1 MRDGAKRIL
10 FGLAGP
16 GLYARLHAW
25 RFRHRLRKALASP
38 ASAERFFGPDLVA
51 FAAALAPGQTVL
63 DIGAFLGGSTAL
75 FGRAVGPAG
84 RVIAFEPVHHRAL
97 SSLARSLRWPARIEA
112 LALSDT
118 TGPAELVIPVRH
130 GVPLYSQ
137 AGFADSYAAAAA
149 PDSGYAFQRL
159 PAQRVRLDDWLEQ
172 AGLTPQ
178 SVAAV
183 KIDVEGSEMGVFRGG
198 DRFFR
203 AFTGPLLCEFWF
215 ERLPPPGWSW
225 LTERGYRCRYLGK
238 DGAWRPANTPAEL
251 AEAARGETYGN
262 FLLQKN

>member
-1 MRDGAKRIL
+1 MRESVKRLI
-10 FGLAGP
+10 FGMAGP

-38 ASAERFFGPDLVA
+38 PSAERFFGPDLLA

-75 FGRAVGPAG
+75 FCRAVGSAG

-97 SSLARSLRWPARIEA
+97 SDLAKKLRWPARIEA
-112 LALSDT
+112 LALSET

-149 PDSGYAFQRL
+149 PGSGYTFQRQPTL
-159 PAQRVRLDDWLEQ
+159 RSRLDDWLEQ
-172 AGLTPQ
+172 AGLKPE
-178 SVAAV
+178 AIGAI
-183 KIDVEGSEMGVFRGG
+183 KIDVEG
-198 DRFFR
+198 
-203 AFTGPLLCEFWF
+203 
-215 ERLPPPGWSW
+215 
-225 LTERGYRCRYLGK
+225 
-238 DGAWRPANTPAEL
+238 
-251 AEAARGETYGN
+251 
-262 FLLQKN
+262 